1 MRRHD
6 RTLAAFPAG
15 EPPWLLPAAMIVLYL
30 VWGSTYLATRAAVL
44 SLPPYLM
51 AGVRFLIAGG
61 LLFGFLRLR
70 GQPAPGLAGWQA
82 ALISGGLLFVGG
94 FGSLALALQSVSS
107 SFAALGY
114 ASLPVWAALLGAL
127 FGRPPSGREWAGV
140 GLGLAGV
147 GLLGLEGNLQASLG
161 GGALV
166 LVSAASWA
174 LGSLWAGRLPLP
186 TGAMAPAAQMLVGG
200 ALLCVLG
207 LAAGERIRPPLD
219 PAALWAVAYLVVFGS
234 LIGFSAFT
242 FVISRARPA
251 LAMSYAFVNP
261 VVAVVLGVILAGETV
276 GPAGLAALV
285 VVLSG
290 VGLLAFA
297 RRKPA
302 QDEAAADR

>member
-1 MRRHD
+1 MTRGAV
-6 RTLAAFPAG
+6 TPAAIPAG
-15 EPPWLLPAAMIVLYL
+15 EPRWLLPAAMIVLYL

-51 AGVRFLIAGG
+51 AGVRFLIAGS
-61 LLFGFLRLR
+61 LLFAFLRLR
-70 GQPAPGLAGWQA
+70 GQPAPDLAGWRA
-82 ALISGGLLFVGG
+82 ALVSGGLLFVGG

-127 FGRPPSGREWAGV
+127 FGRRPSGREWAGV

-186 TGAMAPAAQMLVGG
+186 PGAMAPAAQMLVGG
-200 ALLCVLG
+200 ALLCILG

-219 PAALWAVAYLVVFGS
+219 PAALWAVAYLIVFGS
-234 LIGFSAFT
+234 LLGFGAFT
-242 FVISRARPA
+242 YAITHARPA

-261 VVAVVLGVILAGETV
+261 LVAVALGVGLAGETV

-297 RRKPA
+297 RRVPPA
-302 QDEAAADR
+302 VEVEGDR